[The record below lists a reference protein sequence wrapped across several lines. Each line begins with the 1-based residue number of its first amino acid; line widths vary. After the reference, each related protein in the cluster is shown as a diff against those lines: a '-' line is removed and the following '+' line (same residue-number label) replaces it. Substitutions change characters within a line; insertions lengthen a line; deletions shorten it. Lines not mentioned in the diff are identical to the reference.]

1 MSDVSKEQDSVI
13 EQPVGAQEINDET
26 VYEIPEFGDVS
37 LKELK
42 EWKNGY
48 MRQSDYT
55 RKTQELAEQKKNIV
69 QDVTPQSSAIKNDL
83 ERKVEKM
90 HIEMELSKLKGK
102 YDDFNEITVLDKAIE
117 LINKGN
123 TPESIDFD
131 MLYKATRVIDEDSIR
146 QKILQEI
153 NAGLD
158 TSSLIGNGVSN
169 PPASQTITLSAEQDK
184 IRQRMG
190 VSVEDWIKYM

>member
-1 MSDVSKEQDSVI
+1 MSDLINQDSPV
-13 EQPVGAQEINDET
+13 EQPVVQQEINDDT

-55 RKTQELAEQKKNIV
+55 KKTQELAEQKRGIV
-69 QDVTPQSSAIKNDL
+69 NETVTKPSATKNDL

-90 HIEMELSKLKGK
+90 HIEMELNKLKGK
-102 YDDFNEITVLDKAIE
+102 YEDFNEITVLDKAIE

-131 MLYKATRVIDEDSIR
+131 MLYKATRTIDEDSIR

-169 PPASQTITLSAEQDK
+169 PPASQSVTLSLDEDRV
-184 IRQRMG
+184 RQRMG
-190 VSVEDWIKYM
+190 VSVEDWIRYK